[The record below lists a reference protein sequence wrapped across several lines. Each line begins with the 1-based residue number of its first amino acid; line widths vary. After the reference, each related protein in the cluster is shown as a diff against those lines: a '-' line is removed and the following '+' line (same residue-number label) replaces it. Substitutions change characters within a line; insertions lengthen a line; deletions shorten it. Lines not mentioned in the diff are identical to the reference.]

1 MNQIVELDPRQ
12 EIEILRQRV
21 QEAEDTC
28 LAIARGE
35 VDAFV
40 VGTQEEQKRVLL
52 LAGAYQRYRQ
62 LVEHMQQGAIT
73 CSPQGDILYA
83 NQRFAAMLDVPLSS
97 LYAAPLENYVA
108 VPDRARLN
116 AFLLLSARGSRSDV
130 TLHRRDGH
138 IVPVRLS
145 LTSFGD
151 GYASIL
157 VTELSMPQRLDEVEH
172 SLNAIRDALEV
183 LNRVCG
189 SDEAGRQAVKALGAE
204 INGLARLADEL
215 RDEQRRTEG

>member
-1 MNQIVELDPRQ
+1 MDQGLQLEAKEEL
-12 EIEILRQRV
+12 EMLRQRV

-40 VGTQEEQKRVLL
+40 VGQKEEQKRVLL

-62 LVEHMQQGAIT
+62 LVENMQQGAVT

-97 LYAAPLENYVA
+97 LYAAPLQSYVA
-108 VPDRARLN
+108 VADRPRLS
-116 AFLLLSARGSRSDV
+116 AFLLLSARGSRIDL

-138 IVPVRLS
+138 IVPARLS

-157 VTELSMPQRLDEVEH
+157 VTEQSLPRRLDELDH
-172 SLNAIRDALEV
+172 SLNGIRDALEV
-183 LNRVCG
+183 LNR
-189 SDEAGRQAVKALGAE
+189 SSANDAAASRAVQTIGTE
-204 INGLARLADEL
+204 INSLARLADEL
-215 RDEQRRTEG
+215 RDEQRRSEG

>member
-1 MNQIVELDPRQ
+1 MNQDLHLEPKEEL
-12 EIEILRQRV
+12 EMLRQRV

-40 VGTQEEQKRVLL
+40 VGQKEEQKRVLL

-62 LVEHMQQGAIT
+62 LVENMQQGAVT

-83 NQRFAAMLDVPLSS
+83 NQRFAGMLDVPLST
-97 LYAAPLENYVA
+97 LYAAPLESYVA
-108 VPDRARLN
+108 APERARLS
-116 AFLLLSARGSRSDV
+116 AFLLLSARGSRIDL

-138 IVPVRLS
+138 IVPARLS

-157 VTELSMPQRLDEVEH
+157 VTEQSLPRRLDELDH
-172 SLNAIRDALEV
+172 SLNGIRDALEV
-183 LNRVCG
+183 LNRL
-189 SDEAGRQAVKALGAE
+189 SANDAAASRAVQTIGTE
-204 INGLARLADEL
+204 INSLARLADEL
-215 RDEQRRTEG
+215 RDEQRRSEG

>member
-1 MNQIVELDPRQ
+1 MNQSLQLEPKEEL
-12 EIEILRQRV
+12 EILRQRV

-40 VGTQEEQKRVLL
+40 VGQDEQKRVLL

-62 LVEHMQQGAIT
+62 LVENMQQGAVT
-73 CSPQGDILYA
+73 CSPRGDILYA

-97 LYAAPLENYVA
+97 LYAAPLESYVA
-108 VPDRARLN
+108 VPDRTRLS
-116 AFLLLSARGSRSDV
+116 AFLLLSARGSRIDL

-138 IVPVRLS
+138 VVPARLS

-157 VTELSMPQRLDEVEH
+157 VTEQSLPRQLDEMDH
-172 SLNAIRDALEV
+172 SLNGIRDALEV
-183 LNRVCG
+183 LNRA
-189 SDEAGRQAVKALGAE
+189 SANDAAASQAVHKIGAE
-204 INGLARLADEL
+204 INSLARLADEL
-215 RDEQRRTEG
+215 RDEQRRSGA

>member
-1 MNQIVELDPRQ
+1 MNQHLEMEAKEELDL
-12 EIEILRQRV
+12 LRQRV
-21 QEAEDTC
+21 QEAEETC

-40 VGTQEEQKRVLL
+40 IGQKDEQKRVLL

-62 LVEHMQQGAIT
+62 LVEHMQQGAVT

-97 LYAAPLENYVA
+97 LYAAPLESYVA
-108 VPDRARLN
+108 APDRARLS
-116 AFLLLSARGSRSDV
+116 AFLMLSARGSRIDV
-130 TLHRRDGH
+130 ILHRRDGH
-138 IVPVRLS
+138 VVPVRLS

-157 VTELSMPQRLDEVEH
+157 VTEQSLPQRMDEIDH

-183 LNRVCG
+183 LNRVAAN
-189 SDEAGRQAVKALGAE
+189 DEAGRQAAKAIGAE
-204 INGLARLADEL
+204 INSLARLADEL
-215 RDEQRRTEG
+215 RDEQRRTEA

>member
-1 MNQIVELDPRQ
+1 MEQTLDIGVKEELER
-12 EIEILRQRV
+12 LRARV

-28 LAIARGE
+28 LAISRGE

-40 VGTQEEQKRVLL
+40 VGTQEEQRRVLL

-62 LVEHMQQGAIT
+62 LVEHMQQGAVT

-97 LYAAPLENYVA
+97 LYAAPLESYVA

-116 AFLLLSARGSRSDV
+116 AFLLLSARGSRIDV

-138 IVPVRLS
+138 ILPVRLS

-157 VTELSMPQRLDEVEH
+157 VTELSMTQRLDEVEH
-172 SLNAIRDALEV
+172 SLNAIRDAVEV
-183 LNRVCG
+183 LNRVSAG
-189 SDEAGRQAVKALGAE
+189 DEAGRQALKAIGAE

-215 RDEQRRTEG
+215 RDEQRRAEG

>member
-1 MNQIVELDPRQ
+1 MNQNLQVEPTAEL
-12 EIEILRQRV
+12 EILRQRV
-21 QEAEDTC
+21 EEAENTC

-40 VGTQEEQKRVLL
+40 IGTDEQKRVLL

-62 LVEHMQQGAIT
+62 LVEHMRQGAVT

-83 NQRFAAMLDVPLSS
+83 NQRFAEMLDVPTSS
-97 LYAAPLENYVA
+97 LYAAPLQSYVA
-108 VPDRARLN
+108 APDRVRLN
-116 AFLLLSARGSRSDV
+116 AFLMLSARGSRIEV

-157 VTELSMPQRLDEVEH
+157 VTEQALPQRLEEIDH

-183 LNRVCG
+183 LNRVCAG
-189 SDEAGRQAVKALGAE
+189 DEAGRQAVKAIGAE

-215 RDEQRRTEG
+215 REERRAED

>member
-1 MNQIVELDPRQ
+1 MNQSLEMEAKEEL
-12 EIEILRQRV
+12 ELLRQRV

-28 LAIARGE
+28 FAIARGE

-40 VGTQEEQKRVLL
+40 VGDTDQKRVLL

-62 LVEHMQQGAIT
+62 LVEHMQQGAVT

-83 NQRFAAMLDVPLSS
+83 NQRFAAMLEVPLSS
-97 LYAAPLENYVA
+97 LYAAPLDSYVA
-108 VPDRARLN
+108 VPDRARLS
-116 AFLLLSARGSRSDV
+116 AFLMLSARGSRIDV

-138 IVPVRLS
+138 IVPVQFS

-157 VTELSMPQRLDEVEH
+157 VTEQSLPQRMDEMDH

-183 LNRVCG
+183 LNRIAPN
-189 SDEAGRQAVKALGAE
+189 DDAGRQATKAIGAE
-204 INGLARLADEL
+204 INSLARLADEL
-215 RDEQRRTEG
+215 RDEQRRTRA

>member
-1 MNQIVELDPRQ
+1 MNQNLELEPK
-12 EIEILRQRV
+12 EELEILRQRV

-28 LAIARGE
+28 LAISRGE

-40 VGTQEEQKRVLL
+40 VGHDEQKRVLL

-62 LVEHMQQGAIT
+62 LVENMRQGAVT

-83 NQRFAAMLDVPLSS
+83 NQRFARMLDVPLST
-97 LYAAPLENYVA
+97 LYAAPLESYVA
-108 VPDRARLN
+108 VTDRARLS
-116 AFLLLSARGSRSDV
+116 AFLLLSARGSRIDL

-138 IVPVRLS
+138 VVPARLS

-157 VTELSMPQRLDEVEH
+157 VTEQSLLRQLDELDH
-172 SLNAIRDALEV
+172 SLNGIRDALEA
-183 LNRVCG
+183 LNRV
-189 SDEAGRQAVKALGAE
+189 SANDAAAQQAVRTIGTE
-204 INGLARLADEL
+204 INSLARLADEM
-215 RDEQRRTEG
+215 RDERRQAEG

>member
-1 MNQIVELDPRQ
+1 MNQRLDLEPKEEL
-12 EIEILRQRV
+12 ELLRQRV

-28 LAIARGE
+28 LAIARGQ

-40 VGTQEEQKRVLL
+40 IGDKDEQKRVLL

-62 LVEHMQQGAIT
+62 LVEHMQQGAVT

-97 LYAAPLENYVA
+97 LYAAPLESYVA
-108 VPDRARLN
+108 APDRSRLS
-116 AFLLLSARGSRSDV
+116 AFLMLSARGSRIDV

-138 IVPVRLS
+138 VVPVRLA

-157 VTELSMPQRLDEVEH
+157 VTEQSLPQRMDEIDH

-183 LNRVCG
+183 LNRVAAN
-189 SDEAGRQAVKALGAE
+189 DDAGRQAARAIGAE
-204 INGLARLADEL
+204 INSLARLADEL

>member
-1 MNQIVELDPRQ
+1 MNQMVELDPRQ
-12 EIEILRQRV
+12 ELEILRRRV

-40 VGTQEEQKRVLL
+40 VGAQDEQKRVLL

-62 LVEHMQQGAIT
+62 LVEHMQQGALT

-97 LYAAPLENYVA
+97 LYAAPLESYVA
-108 VPDRARLN
+108 VPDRARLS
-116 AFLLLSARGSRSDV
+116 AFLLLSARGSRTDV

-157 VTELSMPQRLDEVEH
+157 VTELTMPQRLDEVEH
-172 SLNAIRDALEV
+172 ALNAIRDALEV
-183 LNRVCG
+183 LNRVCAG
-189 SDEAGRQAVKALGAE
+189 DEGGRQAVKAIGAE

-215 RDEQRRTEG
+215 RDEQRRAEG

>member
-1 MNQIVELDPRQ
+1 MNLRLDVEPKDEL
-12 EIEILRQRV
+12 ELLRQRV
-21 QEAEDTC
+21 QEAEETC

-40 VGTQEEQKRVLL
+40 VGHKDEQKRVLL

-97 LYAAPLENYVA
+97 LYAAPLESYVPA
-108 VPDRARLN
+108 PDRARLS
-116 AFLLLSARGSRSDV
+116 AFLMLSARGSRIDV

-138 IVPVRLS
+138 ILPARLS

-157 VTELSMPQRLDEVEH
+157 VTEQSLPQRLDEVDH

-183 LNRVCG
+183 LNRAANDDA
-189 SDEAGRQAVKALGAE
+189 SRQAAKAIGAE
-204 INGLARLADEL
+204 INSLARLADEL

>member
-1 MNQIVELDPRQ
+1 MMNQHSEQELDELQ
-12 EIEILRQRV
+12 VLRDRV
-21 QEAEDTC
+21 EQAEQTC

-40 VGTQEEQKRVLL
+40 VGADEQKRVLL

-62 LVEHMQQGAIT
+62 LVEHMQQGAVT

-83 NQRFAAMLDVPLSS
+83 NQRFGEMLDVPMSS
-97 LYAAPLENYVA
+97 LYAAPLQSYVA
-108 VPDRARLN
+108 VPDRMRLN
-116 AFLLLSARGSRSDV
+116 AFLLLSARGSRIEV

-138 IVPVRLS
+138 ILPVRLS

-157 VTELSMPQRLDEVEH
+157 VTEQSMPRRLDEVDH
-172 SLNAIRDALEV
+172 SLNAIRDSLEV
-183 LNRVCG
+183 LNRVCAG
-189 SDEAGRQAVKALGAE
+189 DEAGSQAVKAIGTE

-215 RDEQRRTEG
+215 REERRSEA

>member
-1 MNQIVELDPRQ
+1 MNQSLQVAPTAEL
-12 EIEILRQRV
+12 EILRQRV
-21 QEAEDTC
+21 EEAENTC

-40 VGTQEEQKRVLL
+40 VGTDEQKRVLL

-62 LVEHMQQGAIT
+62 LVEHMQQGAVT

-83 NQRFAAMLDVPLSS
+83 NQRFAEMLDVPTSS
-97 LYAAPLENYVA
+97 LYAAPLQSYVA
-108 VPDRARLN
+108 APDRVRLN
-116 AFLLLSARGSRSDV
+116 AFLMLSARGSRIEV

-157 VTELSMPQRLDEVEH
+157 VTEQALPQRLEEIDH

-183 LNRVCG
+183 LNRVCAG
-189 SDEAGRQAVKALGAE
+189 DEAGRQAVKAIGAE

-215 RDEQRRTEG
+215 REERRAED

>member
-1 MNQIVELDPRQ
+1 MNQRLELEPKE
-12 EIEILRQRV
+12 EIELLRRRV

-28 LAIARGE
+28 LAISRGE

-40 VGTQEEQKRVLL
+40 VGAAEEQKRVLL

-62 LVEHMQQGAIT
+62 LVEHMQQGAVT

-97 LYAAPLENYVA
+97 LYAAPLESYVA
-108 VPDRARLN
+108 VSDRPRLS
-116 AFLLLSARGSRSDV
+116 AFLLLSARGSRTDV

-151 GYASIL
+151 GYASVL
-157 VTELSMPQRLDEVEH
+157 VTELTMPQRLDEVEQ

-183 LNRVCG
+183 LNRVCA
-189 SDEAGRQAVKALGAE
+189 SDEGGRQAVKAIGTE
-204 INGLARLADEL
+204 INSLARLADEL
-215 RDEQRRTEG
+215 RDEQRRAEG